1 MEEIKKFLANSR
13 FIIQFLAGLH
23 FVWDRVLGP
32 PRRIMLKILGRL
44 FHWYKAKWNRY
55 TYDKYGGFVYKRAG
69 IMTTITLLVLFM
81 IPTFMSLSF
90 QTMMFLTTYNSERV
104 YLFHAEEIYPD
115 DNIWSIRGCEMVN
128 CATES
133 LYFRVAPSLFN
144 HIWSIIYKQEL
155 FLADDIASGVPP
167 GKTECHII
175 SYGIRLKTLMKR
187 YEIYPDALYIACDG
201 KRLVDN

>member
-1 MEEIKKFLANSR
+1 MEDIKKFLSNSR

-32 PRRIMLKILGRL
+32 PRRILLKVLGR
-44 FHWYKAKWNRY
+44 FFNWYKATWNRY

-69 IMTTITLLVLFM
+69 IMTTATLAVLIM
-81 IPTFMSLSF
+81 IPTFISLSF
-90 QTMMFLTTYNSERV
+90 NAALFFTTYRSERV
-104 YLFHAEEIYPD
+104 YLFNSEEIYPD

-144 HIWSIIYKQEL
+144 QIWSVIYNREL
-155 FLADDIASGVPP
+155 FLADDIASGVPA
-167 GKTECHII
+167 
-175 SYGIRLKTLMKR
+175 RLNVILFHTVS
-187 YEIYPDALYIACDG
+187 AL
-201 KRLVDN
+201 RPL